1 MNMTLSNTDGML
13 NAKQVGVL
21 LNWDPYVFP
30 KVWQDTPGVLTP
42 DEGSGHP
49 YWTTA
54 QVREMRG
61 VVLPPEGVRQRKRP
75 MLAWTDSEMLSAKI
89 CGELHDPPIKLR
101 SFFANLARKRSRLRD
116 GYEVEGGVPEPDR
129 RVLGH
134 PVWAPET
141 LRDYLAN
148 RPGPGN
154 HKTKAEGRNGYTGGR
169 VPGTKVRRTR
179 TAPPELVE
187 AG

>member
-1 MNMTLSNTDGML
+1 MTPSNTDGML
-13 NAKQVGVL
+13 NPKQVAVL

-30 KVWQDTPGVLTP
+30 KVWQDTAGVLP
-42 DEGSGHP
+42 PAVSEP
-49 YWTTA
+49 PLWTTA

-61 VVLPPEGVRQRKRP
+61 IVTPPAGVRQRKRP
-75 MLAWTDSEMLSAKI
+75 PLAWSDSEMLTAQM

-101 SFFANLARKRSRLRD
+101 SFFANLARKRSREREGLETD
-116 GYEVEGGVPEPDR
+116 GGVPEPDR

-134 PVWAPET
+134 PVWMPET

-169 VPGTKVRRTR
+169 VPGTKVRTR
-179 TAPPELVE
+179 KTPEPV
-187 AG
+187 G